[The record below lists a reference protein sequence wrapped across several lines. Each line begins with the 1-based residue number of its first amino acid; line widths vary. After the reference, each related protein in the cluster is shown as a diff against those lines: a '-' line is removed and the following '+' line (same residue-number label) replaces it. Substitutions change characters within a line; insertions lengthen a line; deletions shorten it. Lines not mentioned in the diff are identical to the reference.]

1 MRTPVLPLIAL
12 LFQCIPASA
21 QLTAGEV
28 PDGMSALDLNIDI
41 TLGTPMTM
49 DSAGLELDCDDFPD
63 AWAVLQRGFPAV
75 DAPNTAALH
84 FMDSDLELC
93 ANMAPSFQRRPKY
106 YSFGQPLDCAGDFEW
121 QLAGGITLGDLG
133 GFMATGPASI
143 DSLYVAYRRGATMG
157 WIQLSFDVND
167 GIPVYLR
174 IHRVL
179 AVCPST
185 TSIPQNDAQEP
196 LLLFPNPGDGGPVR
210 VQNTEALRAIEL
222 LDATGRCVARYSGNL
237 RSFAAPEAAGTYLVR
252 ALYADGQRSTVR
264 WVRY

>member
-12 LFQCIPASA
+12 LFQCIRASA

-28 PDGMSALDLNIDI
+28 PSGMSAVDLNIDL
-41 TLGTPMTM
+41 TLGTPMTT
-49 DSAGLELDCDDFPD
+49 DSAGLELDCDDFQD
-63 AWAVLQRGFPAV
+63 AMAVLQRGFPAV
-75 DAPNTAALH
+75 DAPNSAALH
-84 FMDSDLELC
+84 FVDSDLELC
-93 ANMAPSFQRRPKY
+93 ANLAPNFQQRPKY

-121 QLAGGITLGDLG
+121 QAVGGITLGDLG

-143 DSLYVAYRRGATMG
+143 DSLYIAYRRGATVG

-185 TSIPQNDAQEP
+185 TSIPQNDASEP
-196 LLLFPNPGDGGPVR
+196 LLLFPNPGDGGLVR
-210 VQNTEALRAIEL
+210 VQNAEALRAIEL
-222 LDATGRCVARYSGNL
+222 LDATGRCVARYNGNL
-237 RSFAAPEAAGTYLVR
+237 RSFAPPEVAGTYLVR
-252 ALYADGQRSTVR
+252 ALHADGQRSTVR

>member
-1 MRTPVLPLIAL
+1 MITLLALAL
-12 LFQCIPASA
+12 LRIPASA

-28 PDGMSALDLNIDI
+28 PSGMSALDVNITI
-41 TLGTPMTM
+41 TLGTPMTT
-49 DSAGLELDCDDFPD
+49 DSAALELDCDDFPD
-63 AWAVLQRGFPAV
+63 AWAVLQRGMPAV

-93 ANMAPSFQRRPKY
+93 ANLAPSYQQRPKY
-106 YSFGQPLDCAGDFEW
+106 YAFGQPLDCAGDFEW
-121 QLAGGITLGDLG
+121 QAVGGITLGDLG
-133 GFMATGPASI
+133 GFMATGPASV
-143 DSLYVAYRRGATMG
+143 DSLYIAYRRGPTVG

-185 TSIPQNDAQEP
+185 TSISQSADMDP
-196 LLLFPNPGDGGPVR
+196 LLLFPNPADGGAVR
-210 VQNTEALRAIEL
+210 VQSTRALRALEV
-222 LDATGRCVARYSGNL
+222 LDATGRCVARYSGNA
-237 RSFAAPEAAGTYLVR
+237 RSFAAPEVPGTYLVR
-252 ALYADGQRSTVR
+252 AQLADGRRTTVR

>member
-1 MRTPVLPLIAL
+1 MNAHVLPILAL
-12 LFQCIPASA
+12 TLLHIPASA

-41 TLGTPMTM
+41 TLGTPLTM

-133 GFMATGPASI
+133 GFTATGPASI
-143 DSLYVAYRRGATMG
+143 DSLYIAYRRGATVG

-167 GIPVYLR
+167 GPPVYLR

-179 AVCPST
+179 AVCPSS
-185 TSIPQNDAQEP
+185 TSIPQNEALEP

-210 VQNTEALRAIEL
+210 VQNTEALRTIEV
-222 LDATGRCVARYSGNL
+222 LDAAGRCVARYGGNP
-237 RSFAAPEAAGTYLVR
+237 RSFAGPEVAGTYLVR
-252 ALYADGQRSTVR
+252 AFYADGQRTTVR

>member
-1 MRTPVLPLIAL
+1 MKAHVLPIIAL
-12 LFQCIPASA
+12 VLLSIPANA

-28 PDGMSALDLNIDI
+28 PSGMSALDLNIDI
-41 TLGTPMTM
+41 TLLTPLTT
-49 DSAGLELDCDDFPD
+49 DSAALELDCDDFWD
-63 AWAVLQRGFPAV
+63 AMAVLQRGYPAV

-121 QLAGGITLGDLG
+121 QFAGGITLGDLG

-143 DSLYVAYRRGATMG
+143 DSLYIAYRRGPTVG

-167 GIPVYLR
+167 GPPVYLR

-179 AVCPST
+179 AVCPSST
-185 TSIPQNDAQEP
+185 AVPQNEALEP

-210 VQNTEALRAIEL
+210 VQNAEALRAIDVF
-222 LDATGRCVARYSGNL
+222 DAAGRCVARYSGNL
-237 RSFAAPEAAGTYLVR
+237 RSFAPPEVAGTYLVR

-264 WVRY
+264 WVKY